1 MCLVPE
7 VRFKMYDFA
16 SYGLKLMPEVIANV
30 QSVVEHK
37 IARSA
42 CCDHC
47 VDYDVF
53 GSAGKI

>member
-7 VRFKMYDFA
+7 VRFKMHDFA

-37 IARSA
+37 I
-42 CCDHC
+42 
-47 VDYDVF
+47 DVF
-53 GSAGKI
+53 GLAGKLESA